1 MAKDAGTAHSDCAP
15 DGSGTSAR
23 RSWCIRQNRRI
34 AWEAASD
41 VGLLQT
47 RRQRSCQDASRVGSA
62 PKAPGSASPASRS
75 APLASGSWASAARAD
90 GERLGLGVSGIL
102 CAGPVAPS
110 RLNEAFVEHDGELG
124 LCLAPLARRHFPFS
138 CGRAQD
144 QIQEL
149 RRGVIGWKMTSRAH
163 GTGNFALSASM
174 ALVV

>member
-1 MAKDAGTAHSDCAP
+1 MTDLFLLSEA
-15 DGSGTSAR
+15 
-23 RSWCIRQNRRI
+23 QMRRI
-34 AWEAASD
+34 ERYFPRSHGVARVDDRRIVSAI
-41 VGLLQT
+41 VFVIRNGL
-47 RRQRSCQDASRVGSA
+47 RWR
-62 PKAPGSASPASRS
+62 
-75 APLASGSWASAARAD
+75 
-90 GERLGLGVSGIL
+90 GLSGIL
-102 CAGPVAPS
+102 CARPVGSS

-124 LCLAPLARRHFPFS
+124 LRLAPLARRHFPFS